1 MSRLTEYDAQGI
13 VAEAQQVINR
23 YLQPGLGAELSTKT
37 YDDTSEKYDDYCAAF
52 EHLGPAK
59 TAEIA
64 GSLYPDPKQRETVRI
79 LDVAAGTG
87 MVGVELQKLG
97 FRHMDAL
104 DPSRAMLDVAKS
116 RGVYISFFCNY
127 IDDKQL
133 PIDEIFRLFQYLGAL
148 GVTAQRKMAS
158 IVKGLYPDP
167 KQRETLR
174 VIDVGAGTGL
184 VGVELQK
191 IGCRHI
197 DALEPSRGMLD
208 VAKQRGIYTNFFCNF
223 MDDKQLPIDESFLN
237 FSYAAALG
245 HTGPIKTAEAV
256 GQLFSDP
263 KQRETV
269 RILDVGAGTGKVGV
283 ELHKLGFRNM
293 DALDASPRMLE
304 VSKSRGVYS
313 NFICDYIND
322 QQLAIEEKLKNT
334 AS

>member
-133 PIDEIFRLFQYLGAL
+133 PIDENTYDCLTVSGGMGENQIPCCALHEMIRLVKPGGYIVN
-148 GVTAQRKMAS
+148 VTRQEHLKNCS
-158 IVKGLYPDP
+158 DY
-167 KQRETLR
+167 
-174 VIDVGAGTGL
+174 
-184 VGVELQK
+184 
-191 IGCRHI
+191 IGR
-197 DALEPSRGMLD
+197 LEPLMEQLEQEGKWKQITRANFPNLLRGKEGLLL
-208 VAKQRGIYTNFFCNF
+208 VHQV
-223 MDDKQLPIDESFLN
+223 L
-237 FSYAAALG
+237 
-245 HTGPIKTAEAV
+245 
-256 GQLFSDP
+256 
-263 KQRETV
+263 
-269 RILDVGAGTGKVGV
+269 
-283 ELHKLGFRNM
+283 
-293 DALDASPRMLE
+293 
-304 VSKSRGVYS
+304 
-313 NFICDYIND
+313 
-322 QQLAIEEKLKNT
+322 
-334 AS
+334 